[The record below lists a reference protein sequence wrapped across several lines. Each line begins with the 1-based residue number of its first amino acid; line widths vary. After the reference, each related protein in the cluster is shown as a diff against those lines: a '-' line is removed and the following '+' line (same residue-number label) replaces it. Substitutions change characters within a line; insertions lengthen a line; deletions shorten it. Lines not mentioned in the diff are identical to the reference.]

1 MLFVAVIVVVVGIS
15 VVVRICFFFVEF
27 ASTRA
32 FYICM
37 LVQHK
42 AEPRSGSTGL
52 ASR

>member
-1 MLFVAVIVVVVGIS
+1 MLFVVVIVVVGVS
-15 VVVRICFFFVEF
+15 VVVRICFFVEF

-42 AEPRSGSTGL
+42 AEPRSGSTDL
-52 ASR
+52 VST